1 MFIVPGP
8 LDFRLF
14 DESVMVKNNQ
24 RNFFILIFLC
34 VNNVNERVNVGEVG
48 GKIQRKSHPGLVV
61 CHFLLPVVI
70 RSITGTLEVA
80 SWRTLLFLP
89 VLLASPPPTPAIP

>member
-1 MFIVPGP
+1 M
-8 LDFRLF
+8 
-14 DESVMVKNNQ
+14 
-24 RNFFILIFLC
+24 IFLC

-89 VLLASPPPTPAIP
+89 VLLASPPPPLLQLFLDLDAIKSPFLFLTELACAPYP